1 MRQALA
7 LLLAVALGLAAAAQP
22 PVITREA
29 VSPER
34 VLEWLAG
41 SPLPPEVKSQWL
53 NVLPRAFPQG
63 LVDPRVALPFFEALV
78 AVPPDVAL
86 RITQLLIPV
95 LGQGVPVNY
104 LLLAASQ
111 GMGIGV
117 RRGRWDLILSELGE
131 RAKLLSATSAVL
143 AGYSP
148 ALRAE
153 VARILGNSVIAGKA
167 DRSDYLS
174 VTNELRTELTRLRG
188 TGTPLASE
196 LENFLAVLSPELIG
210 EILRHAF
217 GNERG

>member
-1 MRQALA
+1 MRRALA
-7 LLLAVALGLAAAAQP
+7 FLLGVALGIVAAAQP
-22 PVITREA
+22 IVITREA

-41 SPLPPEVKSQWL
+41 SPLPSEVKSQWL

-63 LVDPRVALPFFEALV
+63 LVDPRAALSFFEALV

-104 LLLAASQ
+104 LLLATNK

-117 RRGRWDLILSELGE
+117 RRGHWDLILSELEE

-153 VARILGNSVIAGKA
+153 VARILGDLVTEGKV
-167 DRSDYLS
+167 DRSDYPS
-174 VTNELRTELTRLRG
+174 VTNLVRTELTRLRG
-188 TGTPLASE
+188 TGAPLAAE
-196 LENFLAVLSPELIG
+196 LGNFLAALSPELIA
-210 EILRHAF
+210 EIMGRAF